1 MSETQ
6 SAFLD
11 VERSSTGKRWR
22 LRGDDER
29 LGLALS
35 QRFGLPEIL
44 GRIMA
49 GRGVG
54 LEDAE
59 AFLNPNLRTQMPD
72 PAHLNDMDRAVARVV
87 QAIRQNEAIAVFGD
101 YDVDGATSSA
111 LLDRFFKAVGSD
123 IAVYIPDRLKEGYGP
138 NATALRKLAENGAK
152 VVITVDC
159 GITAFDALEAGAQA
173 GLDVIVVDHHVAEP
187 RLPRAH
193 AVINP
198 NRLDDNS
205 PHGQMAAVGVTF
217 LLVAAVNRALRECG
231 WYEKRAEPDLRQ
243 WLDLV
248 ALGTV
253 CDVALL
259 TGINRV
265 FVTQGGKVMAGR
277 GNPGISA
284 LADVAGIDEAPSAYH
299 AGFVLGPR
307 VNAGGRVG
315 ESSLGA
321 RLLASDDKDECQDIA
336 RRLDSYNKERR
347 DIEARCLEE
356 AIDLV
361 ESRPSDPG
369 VVFVAAHG
377 WHPGVIGIVASRL
390 VERYNR
396 PACVVAIEDGVG
408 KGSGR
413 SVRGVDLG
421 AAILNAR
428 QQDLLLNGGG
438 HPMAAG
444 FTVSEGA
451 LEALRSFLSQWV
463 AGTAGEGSL
472 VPELSVDGAIQPA
485 AATVDFLTKL
495 DRLAPFGSGNAR
507 PRFVF
512 PGVSIQ
518 KADVVGIH
526 HVRCFLKGQDGAR
539 LKAIAFRAVERPL
552 GAALL
557 NSNGMPLHIAG
568 HLQVDRW
575 QGRENAQLIIED
587 AAPVT

>member
-1 MSETQ
+1 MSQSQ

-35 QRFGLPEIL
+35 QRFGLPEIV

-49 GRGVG
+49 GRGIG

-59 AFLNPNLRTQMPD
+59 AFLTPSLRDQMPD
-72 PAHLNDMDRAVARVV
+72 PAHLVDMDSAVARIV
-87 QAIRQNEAIAVFGD
+87 QAIQRKENIAVFGD

-111 LLDRFFKAVGSD
+111 LLDRFFKSVGD
-123 IAVYIPDRLKEGYGP
+123 DLTIYIPDRMKEGYGP
-138 NATALRKLAENGAK
+138 NADALRMLAANGAK

-159 GITAFDALEAGAQA
+159 GITAFEALEDGAEA

-187 RLPRAH
+187 RLPRAY
-193 AVINP
+193 AIINP
-198 NRLDDNS
+198 NRLDDDS
-205 PHGQMAAVGVTF
+205 PHGQMAAVGVVF
-217 LLVAAVNRALRECG
+217 LLVAAVNRALREAG
-231 WYEKRAEPDLRQ
+231 WYKTRPEPDLRQ

-253 CDVALL
+253 CDVAPL

-277 GNPGISA
+277 GNTGISA

-315 ESSLGA
+315 ESGLGA
-321 RLLASDDKDECQDIA
+321 RLLASNDVEECQAIA
-336 RRLDSYNKERR
+336 RRLDGYNKERR

-356 AIDLV
+356 AIDMV
-361 ESRPSDPG
+361 ESAPDDPG

-377 WHPGVIGIVASRL
+377 WHAGVIGIVASRL

-396 PACVVAIEDGVG
+396 PACVVALENGVG

-421 AAILNAR
+421 AAIINAR
-428 QQDLLLNGGG
+428 QQGLLTNGGG

-444 FTVSEGA
+444 FSVSEGGVDA
-451 LEALRSFLSQWV
+451 FRAFLSQWI
-463 AGTAGEGSL
+463 AGSVGEGIL
-472 VPELSVDGAIQPA
+472 VPELSVDGAIQPG

-495 DRLAPFGSGNAR
+495 ERLAPFGAGNAR

-512 PGVSIQ
+512 PSVSVQ
-518 KADVVGIH
+518 KADVVGVN
-526 HVRCFLKGQDGAR
+526 HVRCFLKGQDGGR
-539 LKAIAFRAVERPL
+539 LKAIAFRAMDLPL
-552 GAALL
+552 GETLL
-557 NSNGMPLHIAG
+557 QAGGLPLHIAG
-568 HLQVDRW
+568 HLQIDRW

-587 AAPVT
+587 AASV